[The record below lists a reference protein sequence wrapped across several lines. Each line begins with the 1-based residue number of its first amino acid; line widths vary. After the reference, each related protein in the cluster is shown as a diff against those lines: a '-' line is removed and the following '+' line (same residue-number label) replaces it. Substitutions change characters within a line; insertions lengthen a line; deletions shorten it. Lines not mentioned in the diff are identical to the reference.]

1 MLRLDTVRRF
11 LRVFCSTI
19 ALFGYSSHPPCDPQE
34 FCPPRGVLA
43 AVLPCSRSAPYTT
56 SVSFLFWQGKLW
68 GLEFGGKSFA
78 PNTPGGS
85 VQTFNQKLLVPDFA
99 WRPGVKA
106 KLGYHLPYDDWDL
119 LAGWTYYHEEC
130 TSLKKHFY
138 SVTAPNGIGVIP
150 MWHYPFLQISG
161 GNSGNPL
168 RYGTAAANWRMNF
181 NSFDLELGRYF
192 LPGKAIP
199 MKLKMGAK
207 GALIRQFYHARYGGG
222 TTIEA
227 IDPETSLPSLF
238 QFSSSHFQVETD
250 QWGLGPKIGLE
261 SRWNVWRGFSLIGDG
276 SFSVL
281 CSFYDLKTRVND
293 VIEPNP
299 GPTSMKM
306 KEHFRELTPVCEAML
321 GIEWGTCFLD
331 EYFLGMTLGYECQYW
346 WSINHARRNYVQTI
360 PGETFDARGDLQMQG
375 LNASIKVDY

>member
-1 MLRLDTVRRF
+1 MRSLKIFEKFF
-11 LRVFCSTI
+11 LAIYFSV
-19 ALFGYSSHPPCDPQE
+19 ALFCYSSATVCDPLILCPPC
-34 FCPPRGVLA
+34 GVLA
-43 AVLPCSRSAPYTT
+43 PSLPCCTSTPFTT

-78 PNTPGGS
+78 PNIPGES

-106 KLGYHLPYDDWDL
+106 KLGYQLPYDAWDL

-130 TSLKKHFY
+130 TSLKKHIT
-138 SVTAPNGIGVIP
+138 SVTAPSGIGVVP

-161 GNSGNPL
+161 GNTGNPL
-168 RYGTAAANWRMNF
+168 RYDSAAANWRMNF

-192 LPGKAIP
+192 IPGKSIP
-199 MKLKMGAK
+199 MKLKMGVK
-207 GALIRQFYHARYGGG
+207 GALIRQFYHAQYGQG

-227 IDPETSLPSLF
+227 IDPDTSMPDLF
-238 QFSSSHFQVETD
+238 QFNSSHFQVRTN

-261 SRWNVWRGFSLIGDG
+261 SRWHVWRGFSLIGDG
-276 SFSVL
+276 SFSIL
-281 CSFYDLKTRVND
+281 CSFYDLKTRYKD
-293 VIEPNP
+293 VIQPNP

-321 GIEWGTCFLD
+321 GIEWRTCLLD

-346 WSINHARRNYVQTI
+346 WSINHARRHYVQTI